1 MPRRRFDLEKI
12 SKKILVGFHFFLL
25 KLLVCV
31 TIVKWFL
38 PHIVSQTL
46 LRTYLPGPYYGI
58 KLGFSKGNH
67 SRLLCLCPCPPRP
80 GHWDSRK
87 AAVLCPRTPSTGR
100 NTGRHLSPC
109 SWFCRGRAVQ
119 WSGKWPLKRIVYN
132 DRWMVK
138 TYCVSLFRMTMRP
151 GADSRRRT
159 RGRSGRFRYRRGR

>member
-1 MPRRRFDLEKI
+1 MPRRRFEFVK
-12 SKKILVGFHFFLL
+12 KFQKILVGFHFFL
-25 KLLVCV
+25 VCV
-31 TIVKWFL
+31 TIVKWLL

-119 WSGKWPLKRIVYN
+119 WSGKWPLKRIVF
-132 DRWMVK
+132 RWMVK

-151 GADSRRRT
+151 GADSRRLT